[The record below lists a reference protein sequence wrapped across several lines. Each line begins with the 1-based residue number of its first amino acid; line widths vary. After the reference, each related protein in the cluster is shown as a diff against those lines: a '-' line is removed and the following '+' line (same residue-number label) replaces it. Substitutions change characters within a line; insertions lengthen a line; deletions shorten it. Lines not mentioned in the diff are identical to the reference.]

1 MTATAPIFDESA
13 ATNFAAGS
21 LAVLVVDDDKDA
33 SEELSE
39 ALEGLGFT
47 CFSAGSLAE
56 AIEVAGQNPQITSV
70 VTDFYLS
77 GTDAVS
83 DNGLWLIDRLR
94 ETFPDR
100 TFDCVVVSGD
110 PEILAE
116 CAINGPVKFLAKPIV
131 PESLTSMLL
140 SPLDT
145 QLPGTNGQVSLVLMH
160 RLLESQSNV
169 IATLTEALK
178 ATNRSHDKSAAEAVS
193 RLDLLVDAA
202 LIANKRS
209 SGSGTKDMKAL
220 LGYIAGQGSA
230 VKTLLRKAER
240 PLQGA

>member
-1 MTATAPIFDESA
+1 MTAIAPIFEDDA
-13 ATNFAAGS
+13 VTRFAAGPLS
-21 LAVLVVDDDKDA
+21 VLVVDDDKDA

-39 ALEGLGFT
+39 ALEEVGFT
-47 CFSAGSLAE
+47 CFAAASLAE
-56 AIEVAGQNPQITSV
+56 AIQVAGDHPQITAI
-70 VTDFYLS
+70 VTDFYLT
-77 GTDAVS
+77 GDDAVA
-83 DNGLWLIDRLR
+83 DNGIRLIDRLR

-100 TFDCVVVSGD
+100 KFDCVVVSGD

-140 SPLDT
+140 SPVDT
-145 QLPGTNGQVSLVLMH
+145 KLPSGNGEVSLVLMH

-169 IATLTEALK
+169 IATLTEALN
-178 ATNRSHDKSAAEAVS
+178 ATNTAHNKGATEALN

-202 LIANKRS
+202 RIANKRN
-209 SGSGTKDMKAL
+209 SGSGPDDMKAL

-230 VKTLLRKAER
+230 VKALLRRKER